1 MQIRCLT
8 AFVDSATEFIT
19 QPIRT
24 IQNTL
29 VQDKTSSNSVNKLWY
44 NCQNRSQKH
53 LLSGGGFFNCFIF
66 LCQKHINVC
75 IKFDDLIIFCKNS
88 QVIYIAKSVEYHSI
102 IVNIIY
108 DC

>member
-29 VQDKTSSNSVNKLWY
+29 VLIFAGTTEGRKL
-44 NCQNRSQKH
+44 SEH
-53 LLSGGGFFNCFIF
+53 LAHAGIM
-66 LCQKHINVC
+66 HTVC
-75 IKFDDLIIFCKNS
+75 
-88 QVIYIAKSVEYHSI
+88 VATEYGQIVLKEHSCMKI
-102 IVNIIY
+102 HQGRMDIEEISEFVKQGDFAAIVDATHPY
-108 DC
+108 AADP

>member
-1 MQIRCLT
+1 MKNFGCCNGKYDWNLEYANPCLT

-29 VQDKTSSNSVNKLWY
+29 VQDKTSSNSVNKLCY

-53 LLSGGGFFNCFIF
+53 
-66 LCQKHINVC
+66 
-75 IKFDDLIIFCKNS
+75 
-88 QVIYIAKSVEYHSI
+88 
-102 IVNIIY
+102 
-108 DC
+108 